1 MDSKEFESRKHR
13 PVGQDGFLETQLPR
27 SQVSGQVIS
36 RLQHFYRSIPIVDF
50 IGVMQVKIQRKRS
63 QQAAKEE
70 HQNPGIGYYSRSW
83 SSAHPQRYC
92 RQLKFLEGFEAKTRS
107 ILPKCGYIGTFED
120 SFAPMNQPLLSV
132 VITVY
137 NEEDNIQPLLD
148 ATYAALAG
156 MDYEVILV
164 EDGSTDRTVA
174 EVKKYA
180 NTRTKLVIFNRNY
193 GQTTALAAGIDQATG
208 QYIATMDGDLQ
219 NDPSDLPGMLQKA
232 IDEKWDVVAGR
243 RINRKDGFVLRKIP
257 SKIANWII
265 RNSTNIHLKDYG
277 CTLRVYKAEIA
288 QNMGL
293 YGELHRFIP
302 VLAKQQGAKMT
313 EVDVKHHPRI
323 HGNSK
328 YGLSRTFKVM
338 ADLILMLFFQKY
350 FQRPIHLFGGL
361 GLLSFLLGG
370 VINVYLLVLK
380 IMGEDI
386 WGRPILILG
395 FILIVGG
402 IQLIT
407 TGIIAEIIVRT
418 YFESQ
423 DKKTYRIKG
432 LYTGEQE
439 VQTSN

>member
-1 MDSKEFESRKHR
+1 
-13 PVGQDGFLETQLPR
+13 
-27 SQVSGQVIS
+27 
-36 RLQHFYRSIPIVDF
+36 
-50 IGVMQVKIQRKRS
+50 
-63 QQAAKEE
+63 
-70 HQNPGIGYYSRSW
+70 
-83 SSAHPQRYC
+83 
-92 RQLKFLEGFEAKTRS
+92 
-107 ILPKCGYIGTFED
+107 
-120 SFAPMNQPLLSV
+120 MNQPLLSV

-137 NEEDNIQPLLD
+137 NEEDNIQPLLK
-148 ATYAALAG
+148 ATYAALSG

-164 EDGSTDRTVA
+164 EDGSSDRTVA

-180 NTRTKLVIFNRNY
+180 NTRTKLLIFNRNH

-219 NDPSDLPGMLQKA
+219 NDPTDIPGMLQKA
-232 IDEKWDVVAGR
+232 MDEDWDVVAGR
-243 RINRKDGFVLRKIP
+243 RANRQDGFVLRKIP
-257 SKIANWII
+257 SKIANWVI
-265 RNSTNIHLKDYG
+265 RNTTKVYLNDYG

-302 VLAKQQGAKMT
+302 VLAKQEGAKMV

-323 HGNSK
+323 HGTSK

-361 GLLSFLLGG
+361 GLLSFFLGAI
-370 VINVYLLVLK
+370 INVYLLTLK
-380 IMGEDI
+380 LLGEDI

-395 FILIVGG
+395 FILILGG

-407 TGIIAEIIVRT
+407 TGIIAELIVRT

-423 DKKTYRIKG
+423 DKKTYRIKSI
-432 LYTGEQE
+432 YTGVLEA
-439 VQTSN
+439 VQP

>member
-1 MDSKEFESRKHR
+1 LNK
-13 PVGQDGFLETQLPR
+13 
-27 SQVSGQVIS
+27 
-36 RLQHFYRSIPIVDF
+36 
-50 IGVMQVKIQRKRS
+50 
-63 QQAAKEE
+63 
-70 HQNPGIGYYSRSW
+70 
-83 SSAHPQRYC
+83 
-92 RQLKFLEGFEAKTRS
+92 
-107 ILPKCGYIGTFED
+107 
-120 SFAPMNQPLLSV
+120 PLLSV

-137 NEEDNIQPLLD
+137 NEEDNIQPLLK
-148 ATYAALAG
+148 ATYTALSG

-208 QYIATMDGDLQ
+208 EYIATMDGDLQ
-219 NDPSDLPGMLQKA
+219 NDPTDLPGMLQKA
-232 IDEKWDVVAGR
+232 IDEEWDVVAGR
-243 RINRKDGFVLRKIP
+243 RANRKDGFVLRKIP

-265 RNSTNIHLKDYG
+265 RNSTNVHLKDYG

-302 VLAKQQGAKMT
+302 VLAKQEGAKMT

-323 HGNSK
+323 HGTSK

-361 GLLSFLLGG
+361 GLIAFLLGG
-370 VINVYLLVLK
+370 IINVYLLVLK
-380 IMGEDI
+380 ILGEDI

-395 FILIVGG
+395 FMLILGG

-423 DKKTYRIKG
+423 DKKTYRVKA

>member
-1 MDSKEFESRKHR
+1 
-13 PVGQDGFLETQLPR
+13 
-27 SQVSGQVIS
+27 
-36 RLQHFYRSIPIVDF
+36 
-50 IGVMQVKIQRKRS
+50 
-63 QQAAKEE
+63 
-70 HQNPGIGYYSRSW
+70 
-83 SSAHPQRYC
+83 
-92 RQLKFLEGFEAKTRS
+92 
-107 ILPKCGYIGTFED
+107 
-120 SFAPMNQPLLSV
+120 MNQPLLSV
-132 VITVY
+132 VITVF
-137 NEEDNIQPLLD
+137 NEEDNIQPLLQ
-148 ATYAALAG
+148 ATYAALSG
-156 MDYEVILV
+156 MNYEVILV

-208 QYIATMDGDLQ
+208 EYIATMDGDLQ
-219 NDPSDLPGMLQKA
+219 NDPTDLPSMLQKA
-232 IDEKWDVVAGR
+232 IDEEWDVVAGR
-243 RINRKDGFVLRKIP
+243 RANRKDGFVLRKIP

-265 RNSTNIHLKDYG
+265 RNSTNVHLKDYG

-323 HGNSK
+323 HGTSK

-361 GLLSFLLGG
+361 GLLTFLLGG
-370 VINVYLLVLK
+370 IINVYLLVLK

-395 FILIVGG
+395 FMLILAG

-439 VQTSN
+439 EQTSN

>member
-1 MDSKEFESRKHR
+1 MTK
-13 PVGQDGFLETQLPR
+13 
-27 SQVSGQVIS
+27 
-36 RLQHFYRSIPIVDF
+36 
-50 IGVMQVKIQRKRS
+50 
-63 QQAAKEE
+63 
-70 HQNPGIGYYSRSW
+70 
-83 SSAHPQRYC
+83 
-92 RQLKFLEGFEAKTRS
+92 
-107 ILPKCGYIGTFED
+107 
-120 SFAPMNQPLLSV
+120 PLISV

-137 NEEDNIQPLLD
+137 NEEDNIKPLLE
-148 ATYAALAG
+148 ATYSALSEV
-156 MDYEVILV
+156 DYEVILI

-180 NTRTKLVIFNRNY
+180 NERTKLIIFNRNF
-193 GQTTALAAGIDQATG
+193 GQTTALAAGIDMASG
-208 QYIATMDGDLQ
+208 EYIATMDGDLQ
-219 NDPSDLPGMLQKA
+219 NDPTDIPAMLQKA
-232 IDEKWDVVAGR
+232 IDEEWDVVAGR
-243 RINRKDGFVLRKIP
+243 RADRKDGFVLRKIP
-257 SKIANWII
+257 SKIANWVI
-265 RNSTNIHLKDYG
+265 RNTTKVYLKDYG

-323 HGNSK
+323 HGESK

-361 GLLSFLLGG
+361 GLMAFVLG
-370 VINVYLLVLK
+370 VIINFYLLIVK

-386 WGRPILILG
+386 WGRPIMIVG
-395 FILIVGG
+395 FILVLGG

-423 DKKTYRIKG
+423 NKKTYSVKSIFVGSATKPDLIQESDPIKVSS
-432 LYTGEQE
+432 EK
-439 VQTSN
+439 

>member
-1 MDSKEFESRKHR
+1 
-13 PVGQDGFLETQLPR
+13 
-27 SQVSGQVIS
+27 
-36 RLQHFYRSIPIVDF
+36 
-50 IGVMQVKIQRKRS
+50 
-63 QQAAKEE
+63 
-70 HQNPGIGYYSRSW
+70 
-83 SSAHPQRYC
+83 
-92 RQLKFLEGFEAKTRS
+92 
-107 ILPKCGYIGTFED
+107 
-120 SFAPMNQPLLSV
+120 MNKPLLSV

-137 NEEDNIQPLLD
+137 NEEDNIQPLLQ
-148 ATYAALAG
+148 ATYAALSG
-156 MDYEVILV
+156 MNYEVILV

-208 QYIATMDGDLQ
+208 EYIATMDGDLQ
-219 NDPSDLPGMLQKA
+219 NDPTDLPGMLQKA
-232 IDEKWDVVAGR
+232 IDEEWDVVAGR
-243 RINRKDGFVLRKIP
+243 RANRKDGFVLRKIP

-265 RNSTNIHLKDYG
+265 RNSTNVHLKDYG

-323 HGNSK
+323 HGTSK

-361 GLLSFLLGG
+361 GLLAFLLGG
-370 VINVYLLVLK
+370 IINVYLLVLK

-395 FILIVGG
+395 FMLILAG

-423 DKKTYRIKG
+423 DKKTYRVKA

>member
-1 MDSKEFESRKHR
+1 
-13 PVGQDGFLETQLPR
+13 
-27 SQVSGQVIS
+27 
-36 RLQHFYRSIPIVDF
+36 
-50 IGVMQVKIQRKRS
+50 
-63 QQAAKEE
+63 
-70 HQNPGIGYYSRSW
+70 
-83 SSAHPQRYC
+83 
-92 RQLKFLEGFEAKTRS
+92 
-107 ILPKCGYIGTFED
+107 
-120 SFAPMNQPLLSV
+120 MNKPLLSV

-137 NEEDNIQPLLD
+137 NEEDNIQPLLQ
-148 ATYAALAG
+148 ATYAALSG

-193 GQTTALAAGIDQATG
+193 GQTTALAAGIDQASG
-208 QYIATMDGDLQ
+208 EYIATMDGDLQ
-219 NDPSDLPGMLQKA
+219 NDPTDLPGMLQKA
-232 IDEKWDVVAGR
+232 MDEEWDVVAGR
-243 RINRKDGFVLRKIP
+243 RANRKDGFVLRKIP

-265 RNSTNIHLKDYG
+265 RNSTNVHLKDYG

-302 VLAKQQGAKMT
+302 VLAKQEGAKMT

-323 HGNSK
+323 HGTSK

-361 GLLSFLLGG
+361 GLLAFLLGG
-370 VINVYLLVLK
+370 IINVYLLVLK
-380 IMGEDI
+380 ILGEDI

-395 FILIVGG
+395 FMLILGG

-423 DKKTYRIKG
+423 DKKTYRIKS

-439 VQTSN
+439 VQPSN

>member
-1 MDSKEFESRKHR
+1 
-13 PVGQDGFLETQLPR
+13 
-27 SQVSGQVIS
+27 
-36 RLQHFYRSIPIVDF
+36 
-50 IGVMQVKIQRKRS
+50 
-63 QQAAKEE
+63 
-70 HQNPGIGYYSRSW
+70 
-83 SSAHPQRYC
+83 
-92 RQLKFLEGFEAKTRS
+92 
-107 ILPKCGYIGTFED
+107 
-120 SFAPMNQPLLSV
+120 MNQPLLSV
-132 VITVY
+132 VITVF
-137 NEEDNIQPLLD
+137 NEEDNIKPLLQ
-148 ATYAALAG
+148 ATYTALSG

-219 NDPSDLPGMLQKA
+219 NDPTDLPGMLQKA
-232 IDEKWDVVAGR
+232 IDEEWDVVAGR
-243 RINRKDGFVLRKIP
+243 RANRKDGFVLRKIP

-265 RNSTNIHLKDYG
+265 RNSTNVHLKDYG
-277 CTLRVYKAEIA
+277 CTLRVYKADIA

-302 VLAKQQGAKMT
+302 VLAKQQGAKMM

-323 HGNSK
+323 HGTSK

-370 VINVYLLVLK
+370 MINVYLLVLK

-395 FILIVGG
+395 FMLILAG

-423 DKKTYRIKG
+423 DKKTYRIKS

-439 VQTSN
+439 VSQSN

>member
-1 MDSKEFESRKHR
+1 
-13 PVGQDGFLETQLPR
+13 
-27 SQVSGQVIS
+27 
-36 RLQHFYRSIPIVDF
+36 
-50 IGVMQVKIQRKRS
+50 
-63 QQAAKEE
+63 
-70 HQNPGIGYYSRSW
+70 
-83 SSAHPQRYC
+83 
-92 RQLKFLEGFEAKTRS
+92 
-107 ILPKCGYIGTFED
+107 
-120 SFAPMNQPLLSV
+120 MNQPLLSV

-137 NEEDNIQPLLD
+137 NEEDNIQPLLK
-148 ATYAALAG
+148 ATYAALSG

-208 QYIATMDGDLQ
+208 EYIATMDGDLQ
-219 NDPSDLPGMLQKA
+219 NDPTDLPGMLQKA
-232 IDEKWDVVAGR
+232 IDEEWDVVAGR
-243 RINRKDGFVLRKIP
+243 RANRKDGFVLRKIP

-265 RNSTNIHLKDYG
+265 RNSTNVHLKDYG
-277 CTLRVYKAEIA
+277 CTLRVYKADIA

-302 VLAKQQGAKMT
+302 VLAKQEGAKMT

-323 HGNSK
+323 HGTSK

-338 ADLILMLFFQKY
+338 SDLILMLFFQKY

-361 GLLSFLLGG
+361 GLLAFLLGG
-370 VINVYLLVLK
+370 IINVYLLVLK

-395 FILIVGG
+395 FMLILAG

-423 DKKTYRIKG
+423 DKKTYRVKA

>member
-1 MDSKEFESRKHR
+1 
-13 PVGQDGFLETQLPR
+13 
-27 SQVSGQVIS
+27 
-36 RLQHFYRSIPIVDF
+36 
-50 IGVMQVKIQRKRS
+50 
-63 QQAAKEE
+63 
-70 HQNPGIGYYSRSW
+70 
-83 SSAHPQRYC
+83 
-92 RQLKFLEGFEAKTRS
+92 
-107 ILPKCGYIGTFED
+107 
-120 SFAPMNQPLLSV
+120 MNQPLLSV

-137 NEEDNIQPLLD
+137 NEEDNIQPLLQ

-156 MDYEVILV
+156 MDYEIILV
-164 EDGSTDRTVA
+164 EDGSSDRTVA

-193 GQTTALAAGIDQATG
+193 GQTTALAAGIDQAIG

-219 NDPSDLPGMLQKA
+219 NDPTDIPGMLQKA
-232 IDEKWDVVAGR
+232 IDEEWDVVAGR
-243 RINRKDGFVLRKIP
+243 RANRKDGFILRKIP

-265 RNSTNIHLKDYG
+265 RNSTNVHLKDYG
-277 CTLRVYKAEIA
+277 CTLRVYKADIA

-323 HGNSK
+323 HGTSK

-361 GLLSFLLGG
+361 GLLAFLLGG
-370 VINVYLLVLK
+370 MINVYLLVLK

-395 FILIVGG
+395 FMLILGG

-439 VQTSN
+439 VDPSN

>member
-1 MDSKEFESRKHR
+1 
-13 PVGQDGFLETQLPR
+13 
-27 SQVSGQVIS
+27 
-36 RLQHFYRSIPIVDF
+36 
-50 IGVMQVKIQRKRS
+50 
-63 QQAAKEE
+63 
-70 HQNPGIGYYSRSW
+70 
-83 SSAHPQRYC
+83 
-92 RQLKFLEGFEAKTRS
+92 
-107 ILPKCGYIGTFED
+107 
-120 SFAPMNQPLLSV
+120 MNKPLLSV

-137 NEEDNIQPLLD
+137 NEEDNIQPLLQ
-148 ATYAALAG
+148 ATYAALSG
-156 MDYEVILV
+156 MNYEVILV

-208 QYIATMDGDLQ
+208 EYIATMDGDLQ
-219 NDPSDLPGMLQKA
+219 NDPTDLPGMLQKA
-232 IDEKWDVVAGR
+232 IDEEWDVVAGR
-243 RINRKDGFVLRKIP
+243 RANRKDGFVFRKIP

-265 RNSTNIHLKDYG
+265 RNSTNVHLKDYG

-323 HGNSK
+323 HGTSK

-361 GLLSFLLGG
+361 GLLAFLLGG
-370 VINVYLLVLK
+370 LINVYLLVLK

-395 FILIVGG
+395 FMLILAG

-423 DKKTYRIKG
+423 DKKTYRIKS

>member
-1 MDSKEFESRKHR
+1 
-13 PVGQDGFLETQLPR
+13 
-27 SQVSGQVIS
+27 
-36 RLQHFYRSIPIVDF
+36 
-50 IGVMQVKIQRKRS
+50 
-63 QQAAKEE
+63 
-70 HQNPGIGYYSRSW
+70 
-83 SSAHPQRYC
+83 
-92 RQLKFLEGFEAKTRS
+92 
-107 ILPKCGYIGTFED
+107 
-120 SFAPMNQPLLSV
+120 MNQPLLSV

-137 NEEDNIQPLLD
+137 NEEDNIQPLLK
-148 ATYAALAG
+148 ATYAALSG

-208 QYIATMDGDLQ
+208 EYIATMDGDLQ
-219 NDPSDLPGMLQKA
+219 NDPTDLPGMLQKA
-232 IDEKWDVVAGR
+232 IDEEWDVVAGR
-243 RINRKDGFVLRKIP
+243 RANRKDGFVFRKIP

-265 RNSTNIHLKDYG
+265 RNSTNVHLKDYG

-302 VLAKQQGAKMT
+302 VLAKQEGAKMT
-313 EVDVKHHPRI
+313 EVDVNHHPRI
-323 HGNSK
+323 HGTSK

-361 GLLSFLLGG
+361 GLIAFLLGG
-370 VINVYLLVLK
+370 IINVYLLALK
-380 IMGEDI
+380 ILGEDI

-395 FILIVGG
+395 FMLILGG

-423 DKKTYRIKG
+423 DKKTYRVKA

>member
-1 MDSKEFESRKHR
+1 
-13 PVGQDGFLETQLPR
+13 
-27 SQVSGQVIS
+27 
-36 RLQHFYRSIPIVDF
+36 
-50 IGVMQVKIQRKRS
+50 
-63 QQAAKEE
+63 
-70 HQNPGIGYYSRSW
+70 
-83 SSAHPQRYC
+83 
-92 RQLKFLEGFEAKTRS
+92 
-107 ILPKCGYIGTFED
+107 
-120 SFAPMNQPLLSV
+120 MNQPLLSV

-137 NEEDNIQPLLD
+137 NEEDNIQPLLQ

-164 EDGSTDRTVA
+164 EDGSSDRTVA

-180 NTRTKLVIFNRNY
+180 NIRTKLLIFNRNH

-219 NDPSDLPGMLQKA
+219 NDPTDIPGMLQKA
-232 IDEKWDVVAGR
+232 MDEDWDVVAGR
-243 RINRKDGFVLRKIP
+243 RANRQDGFVLRKIP
-257 SKIANWII
+257 SKIANWVI
-265 RNSTNIHLKDYG
+265 RNTTKVYLNDYG

-302 VLAKQQGAKMT
+302 VLAKQEGAKMV

-323 HGNSK
+323 HGTSK

-361 GLLSFLLGG
+361 GLLSFFLGAI
-370 VINVYLLVLK
+370 INVYLLTLK
-380 IMGEDI
+380 LLGEDI

-395 FILIVGG
+395 FILILGG

-407 TGIIAEIIVRT
+407 TGIIAELIVRT

-423 DKKTYRIKG
+423 DKKTYRIKSI
-432 LYTGEQE
+432 YTG
-439 VQTSN
+439 VQDAVQP

>member
-1 MDSKEFESRKHR
+1 
-13 PVGQDGFLETQLPR
+13 
-27 SQVSGQVIS
+27 
-36 RLQHFYRSIPIVDF
+36 
-50 IGVMQVKIQRKRS
+50 
-63 QQAAKEE
+63 
-70 HQNPGIGYYSRSW
+70 
-83 SSAHPQRYC
+83 
-92 RQLKFLEGFEAKTRS
+92 
-107 ILPKCGYIGTFED
+107 
-120 SFAPMNQPLLSV
+120 MNQPLLSV

-137 NEEDNIQPLLD
+137 NEEDNIQPLLQ
-148 ATYAALAG
+148 ATYAALLG

-208 QYIATMDGDLQ
+208 EYIATMDGDLQ
-219 NDPSDLPGMLQKA
+219 NDPTDLPGMLQKA
-232 IDEKWDVVAGR
+232 IDEEWDVVAGR
-243 RINRKDGFVLRKIP
+243 RANRKDGFVLRKIP

-265 RNSTNIHLKDYG
+265 RNSTNVHLKDYG

-302 VLAKQQGAKMT
+302 VLAKQEGAKMT

-323 HGNSK
+323 HGTSK

-338 ADLILMLFFQKY
+338 SDLILMLFFQKY

-361 GLLSFLLGG
+361 GLLAFLLGG
-370 VINVYLLVLK
+370 IINVYLLALK
-380 IMGEDI
+380 ILGEDI

-395 FILIVGG
+395 FMLILGG

-423 DKKTYRIKG
+423 DKKTYRVKA

>member
-1 MDSKEFESRKHR
+1 
-13 PVGQDGFLETQLPR
+13 
-27 SQVSGQVIS
+27 
-36 RLQHFYRSIPIVDF
+36 
-50 IGVMQVKIQRKRS
+50 
-63 QQAAKEE
+63 
-70 HQNPGIGYYSRSW
+70 
-83 SSAHPQRYC
+83 
-92 RQLKFLEGFEAKTRS
+92 
-107 ILPKCGYIGTFED
+107 
-120 SFAPMNQPLLSV
+120 MNQPLLSV

-137 NEEDNIQPLLD
+137 NEEDNIQPLLQ
-148 ATYAALAG
+148 ATYAALSG

-208 QYIATMDGDLQ
+208 EYIATMDGDLQ
-219 NDPSDLPGMLQKA
+219 NDPTDLPGMLQKA
-232 IDEKWDVVAGR
+232 IDEEWDVVAGR
-243 RINRKDGFVLRKIP
+243 RANRKDGFVFRKIP

-265 RNSTNIHLKDYG
+265 RNSTNVHLKDYG

-302 VLAKQQGAKMT
+302 VLAKQEGAKMT

-323 HGNSK
+323 HGTSK

-361 GLLSFLLGG
+361 GLIAFLLGG
-370 VINVYLLVLK
+370 IINVYLLALK
-380 IMGEDI
+380 ILGEDI

-395 FILIVGG
+395 FMLILGG

-423 DKKTYRIKG
+423 DKKTYRVKA

>member
-1 MDSKEFESRKHR
+1 
-13 PVGQDGFLETQLPR
+13 
-27 SQVSGQVIS
+27 
-36 RLQHFYRSIPIVDF
+36 
-50 IGVMQVKIQRKRS
+50 
-63 QQAAKEE
+63 
-70 HQNPGIGYYSRSW
+70 
-83 SSAHPQRYC
+83 
-92 RQLKFLEGFEAKTRS
+92 
-107 ILPKCGYIGTFED
+107 
-120 SFAPMNQPLLSV
+120 MNNPLLSV

-137 NEEDNIQPLLD
+137 NEEDNIQPLLK
-148 ATYAALAG
+148 ATYSALSG
-156 MDYEVILV
+156 MNYEVILV

-208 QYIATMDGDLQ
+208 EYIATMDGDLQ
-219 NDPSDLPGMLQKA
+219 NDPTDLPSMLQKA
-232 IDEKWDVVAGR
+232 IDEEWDVVAGR
-243 RINRKDGFVLRKIP
+243 RANRKDGFILRKIP

-265 RNSTNIHLKDYG
+265 RNSTNVHLKDYG

-302 VLAKQQGAKMT
+302 VLAKQEGAKMT

-323 HGNSK
+323 HGTSK

-361 GLLSFLLGG
+361 GLIAFLLGG
-370 VINVYLLVLK
+370 IINVYLLVLK
-380 IMGEDI
+380 ILGEDI

-395 FILIVGG
+395 FMLILGG

-423 DKKTYRIKG
+423 DKKTYRVKA

>member
-1 MDSKEFESRKHR
+1 
-13 PVGQDGFLETQLPR
+13 
-27 SQVSGQVIS
+27 
-36 RLQHFYRSIPIVDF
+36 
-50 IGVMQVKIQRKRS
+50 
-63 QQAAKEE
+63 
-70 HQNPGIGYYSRSW
+70 
-83 SSAHPQRYC
+83 
-92 RQLKFLEGFEAKTRS
+92 
-107 ILPKCGYIGTFED
+107 
-120 SFAPMNQPLLSV
+120 MNQPILSV

-137 NEEDNIQPLLD
+137 NEEDNIQPLLQ

-156 MDYEVILV
+156 IDYEVILV

-193 GQTTALAAGIDQATG
+193 GQTTALAAGIDQAIG

-219 NDPSDLPGMLQKA
+219 NDPTDIPGMLQKA
-232 IDEKWDVVAGR
+232 IDEEWDVVAGR
-243 RINRKDGFVLRKIP
+243 RANRKDGFILRKIP

-265 RNSTNIHLKDYG
+265 RNSTNVHLKDYG
-277 CTLRVYKAEIA
+277 CTLRVYKADIA

-323 HGNSK
+323 HGTSK

-361 GLLSFLLGG
+361 GLLAFLLGG
-370 VINVYLLVLK
+370 MINVYLLVLK
-380 IMGEDI
+380 IIGEDI

-395 FILIVGG
+395 FMLLLGG

-439 VQTSN
+439 VDPSN

>member
-1 MDSKEFESRKHR
+1 
-13 PVGQDGFLETQLPR
+13 
-27 SQVSGQVIS
+27 
-36 RLQHFYRSIPIVDF
+36 
-50 IGVMQVKIQRKRS
+50 
-63 QQAAKEE
+63 
-70 HQNPGIGYYSRSW
+70 
-83 SSAHPQRYC
+83 
-92 RQLKFLEGFEAKTRS
+92 
-107 ILPKCGYIGTFED
+107 
-120 SFAPMNQPLLSV
+120 MNKPLLSV

-137 NEEDNIQPLLD
+137 NEEDNIQPLLK
-148 ATYAALAG
+148 ATYAALSG

-208 QYIATMDGDLQ
+208 EYIATMDGDLQ
-219 NDPSDLPGMLQKA
+219 NDPTDLPGMLQKA
-232 IDEKWDVVAGR
+232 IDEEWDVVAGR
-243 RINRKDGFVLRKIP
+243 RANRKDGFVLRKIP

-265 RNSTNIHLKDYG
+265 RNSTNVHLKDYG

-302 VLAKQQGAKMT
+302 VLAKQEGAKMT

-323 HGNSK
+323 HGTSK

-361 GLLSFLLGG
+361 GLIAFLLGG
-370 VINVYLLVLK
+370 IINVYLLVLK
-380 IMGEDI
+380 ILGEDI

-395 FILIVGG
+395 FMLILGG

-423 DKKTYRIKG
+423 DKKTYRVKA

>member
-1 MDSKEFESRKHR
+1 
-13 PVGQDGFLETQLPR
+13 
-27 SQVSGQVIS
+27 
-36 RLQHFYRSIPIVDF
+36 
-50 IGVMQVKIQRKRS
+50 
-63 QQAAKEE
+63 
-70 HQNPGIGYYSRSW
+70 
-83 SSAHPQRYC
+83 
-92 RQLKFLEGFEAKTRS
+92 
-107 ILPKCGYIGTFED
+107 
-120 SFAPMNQPLLSV
+120 MNKPLLSV

-137 NEEDNIQPLLD
+137 NEEDNIQPLLQ
-148 ATYAALAG
+148 ATYAALSG
-156 MDYEVILV
+156 MNYEVILV

-208 QYIATMDGDLQ
+208 EYIATMDGDLQ
-219 NDPSDLPGMLQKA
+219 NDPTDLPGMLQKA
-232 IDEKWDVVAGR
+232 IDEEWDVVAGR
-243 RINRKDGFVLRKIP
+243 RANRKDGFVLRKIP

-265 RNSTNIHLKDYG
+265 RNSTNVHLKDYG

-323 HGNSK
+323 HGTSK

-361 GLLSFLLGG
+361 GLLAFLLGG
-370 VINVYLLVLK
+370 MINVYLLVLK

-395 FILIVGG
+395 FILILGG

-407 TGIIAEIIVRT
+407 TGIISEIIVRT

-423 DKKTYRIKG
+423 DKKTYRIKS

-439 VQTSN
+439 VTQSN

>member
-1 MDSKEFESRKHR
+1 
-13 PVGQDGFLETQLPR
+13 
-27 SQVSGQVIS
+27 
-36 RLQHFYRSIPIVDF
+36 
-50 IGVMQVKIQRKRS
+50 
-63 QQAAKEE
+63 
-70 HQNPGIGYYSRSW
+70 
-83 SSAHPQRYC
+83 
-92 RQLKFLEGFEAKTRS
+92 
-107 ILPKCGYIGTFED
+107 
-120 SFAPMNQPLLSV
+120 MNKPLLSV

-137 NEEDNIQPLLD
+137 NEEDNIQPLLK
-148 ATYAALAG
+148 ATYAALSG

-208 QYIATMDGDLQ
+208 EYIATMDGDLQ
-219 NDPSDLPGMLQKA
+219 NDPTDLPGMLQKA
-232 IDEKWDVVAGR
+232 IDEEWDVVAGR
-243 RINRKDGFVLRKIP
+243 RANRKDGFVLRKIP

-265 RNSTNIHLKDYG
+265 RNSTNVHLKDYG
-277 CTLRVYKAEIA
+277 CTLRVYKADIA

-302 VLAKQQGAKMT
+302 VLAKQEGAKMT

-323 HGNSK
+323 HGTSK

-338 ADLILMLFFQKY
+338 SDLILMLFFQKY

-361 GLLSFLLGG
+361 GLLAFLLGG
-370 VINVYLLVLK
+370 IINVYLLVLK
-380 IMGEDI
+380 ILGEDI

-395 FILIVGG
+395 FILILGG

-407 TGIIAEIIVRT
+407 TGIISEIIVRT

-423 DKKTYRIKG
+423 DKKTYRVKA
-432 LYTGEQE
+432 LYTGEKE

>member
-1 MDSKEFESRKHR
+1 
-13 PVGQDGFLETQLPR
+13 
-27 SQVSGQVIS
+27 
-36 RLQHFYRSIPIVDF
+36 
-50 IGVMQVKIQRKRS
+50 
-63 QQAAKEE
+63 
-70 HQNPGIGYYSRSW
+70 
-83 SSAHPQRYC
+83 
-92 RQLKFLEGFEAKTRS
+92 
-107 ILPKCGYIGTFED
+107 
-120 SFAPMNQPLLSV
+120 MNKPLLCV

-137 NEEDNIQPLLD
+137 NEEDNIQPLLK
-148 ATYAALAG
+148 ATYAALSG

-208 QYIATMDGDLQ
+208 EYIATMDGDLQ
-219 NDPSDLPGMLQKA
+219 NDPTDLPGMLQKA
-232 IDEKWDVVAGR
+232 IDEEWDVVAGR
-243 RINRKDGFVLRKIP
+243 RANRKDGFVLRKIP

-265 RNSTNIHLKDYG
+265 RNSTNVHLKDYG

-302 VLAKQQGAKMT
+302 VLAKQEGAKMT

-323 HGNSK
+323 HGTSK

-338 ADLILMLFFQKY
+338 SDLILMLFFQKY

-361 GLLSFLLGG
+361 GLLAFLLGG
-370 VINVYLLVLK
+370 IINVYLLVLK

-395 FILIVGG
+395 FMLILAG

-423 DKKTYRIKG
+423 DKKTYRVKA
-432 LYTGEQE
+432 LYTGEKE

>member
-1 MDSKEFESRKHR
+1 
-13 PVGQDGFLETQLPR
+13 
-27 SQVSGQVIS
+27 
-36 RLQHFYRSIPIVDF
+36 
-50 IGVMQVKIQRKRS
+50 
-63 QQAAKEE
+63 
-70 HQNPGIGYYSRSW
+70 
-83 SSAHPQRYC
+83 
-92 RQLKFLEGFEAKTRS
+92 
-107 ILPKCGYIGTFED
+107 
-120 SFAPMNQPLLSV
+120 MNQPLLSV

-137 NEEDNIQPLLD
+137 NEEDNIQPLLQ
-148 ATYAALAG
+148 ATYAALSG

-180 NTRTKLVIFNRNY
+180 NTQTKLVIFNRNY

-219 NDPSDLPGMLQKA
+219 NDPTDIPGMLQKA
-232 IDEKWDVVAGR
+232 IDEEWDVVAGR
-243 RINRKDGFVLRKIP
+243 RANRKDGFVLRKIP

-265 RNSTNIHLKDYG
+265 RNSTNVHLKDYG
-277 CTLRVYKAEIA
+277 CTLRVYKADIA

-323 HGNSK
+323 HGTSK

-361 GLLSFLLGG
+361 GLLAFLLGG
-370 VINVYLLVLK
+370 IINAYLLVLK

-395 FILIVGG
+395 FILILGG

-407 TGIIAEIIVRT
+407 TGIISEIIVRT

-423 DKKTYRIKG
+423 DKKTYRIKS
-432 LYTGEQE
+432 LYIGEQE
-439 VQTSN
+439 VSKFN

>member
-1 MDSKEFESRKHR
+1 
-13 PVGQDGFLETQLPR
+13 
-27 SQVSGQVIS
+27 
-36 RLQHFYRSIPIVDF
+36 
-50 IGVMQVKIQRKRS
+50 
-63 QQAAKEE
+63 
-70 HQNPGIGYYSRSW
+70 
-83 SSAHPQRYC
+83 
-92 RQLKFLEGFEAKTRS
+92 
-107 ILPKCGYIGTFED
+107 
-120 SFAPMNQPLLSV
+120 MNKPLLSV
-132 VITVY
+132 VITVF
-137 NEEDNIQPLLD
+137 NEEDNIQPLLQ
-148 ATYAALAG
+148 ATYAALSG
-156 MDYEVILV
+156 MNYEVILV

-208 QYIATMDGDLQ
+208 EYIATMDGDLQ
-219 NDPSDLPGMLQKA
+219 NDPTDLPGMLQKA
-232 IDEKWDVVAGR
+232 IDEEWDVVAGR
-243 RINRKDGFVLRKIP
+243 RANRKDGFVLRKIP

-265 RNSTNIHLKDYG
+265 RNSTNVHLKDYG

-323 HGNSK
+323 HGTSK

-370 VINVYLLVLK
+370 MINVYLLVLK

-395 FILIVGG
+395 FMLILAG

-423 DKKTYRIKG
+423 DKKTYRIKS

-439 VQTSN
+439 VQSSN

>member
-1 MDSKEFESRKHR
+1 
-13 PVGQDGFLETQLPR
+13 
-27 SQVSGQVIS
+27 
-36 RLQHFYRSIPIVDF
+36 
-50 IGVMQVKIQRKRS
+50 
-63 QQAAKEE
+63 
-70 HQNPGIGYYSRSW
+70 
-83 SSAHPQRYC
+83 
-92 RQLKFLEGFEAKTRS
+92 
-107 ILPKCGYIGTFED
+107 
-120 SFAPMNQPLLSV
+120 MNQPLLSV

-137 NEEDNIQPLLD
+137 NEEDNIQPLLQ
-148 ATYAALAG
+148 ATYAALSG

-219 NDPSDLPGMLQKA
+219 NDPTDLPGMLQKA
-232 IDEKWDVVAGR
+232 IDEEWDVVAGR
-243 RINRKDGFVLRKIP
+243 RANRKDGFVLRKIP

-265 RNSTNIHLKDYG
+265 RNSTNVHLKDYG
-277 CTLRVYKAEIA
+277 CTLRVYKADIA

-323 HGNSK
+323 HGTSK

-395 FILIVGG
+395 FMLILAG

-423 DKKTYRIKG
+423 DKKTYRIKS

-439 VQTSN
+439 VSQSN